1 MQHWKQHK
9 QTCTNIKIRYDNW
22 KEERSKTLPDG
33 TALDTKEGPCAIC
46 LEETITNPVVLPC
59 GHVFCFACVGSY
71 QQTSE
76 SDEASCPYCRGEIPD
91 VVERSTE
98 RGKLYLGRAM
108 TLPKGSEEQKK
119 YAKLALAEYDSSVD
133 LFNLEDAPME
143 FHLSN
148 LYVRAMMMSRA
159 DIMPE
164 ETIKT
169 TKKILSL
176 DEKYPGILDS
186 DKVAHTKQYLA
197 DAYSAI
203 GKWEDAGQ
211 IYSLACRD
219 YMQRREFPITRVAMG
234 WSRSMYETGKYDL
247 AIKVGSLGIE
257 VNRTSCGVHKYVAL
271 SQKAKGDIN
280 DAKKTMSRAIL
291 YEEHW
296 DKDNLLQNKEILREL
311 NVL

>member
-1 MQHWKQHK
+1 
-9 QTCTNIKIRYDNW
+9 
-22 KEERSKTLPDG
+22 
-33 TALDTKEGPCAIC
+33 
-46 LEETITNPVVLPC
+46 
-59 GHVFCFACVGSY
+59 
-71 QQTSE
+71 
-76 SDEASCPYCRGEIPD
+76 
-91 VVERSTE
+91 
-98 RGKLYLGRAM
+98 
-108 TLPKGSEEQKK
+108 
-119 YAKLALAEYDSSVD
+119 
-133 LFNLEDAPME
+133 ME
-143 FHLSN
+143 VHLSN

-186 DKVAHTKQYLA
+186 DKVAQTKEFLA

-219 YMQRREFPITRVAMG
+219 YMQRRKLPPTLIAMG
-234 WSRSMYETGKYDL
+234 LSRSMFETGKYDE
-247 AIKVGSLGIE
+247 AIEVGRLGIE
-257 VNRTSCGVHKYVAL
+257 VNRTSCGGHKYVAL
-271 SQKAKGDIN
+271 SQKAKGDI
-280 DAKKTMSRAIL
+280 DEAKKTISRAIL

-311 NVL
+311 NEL

>member
-1 MQHWKQHK
+1 
-9 QTCTNIKIRYDNW
+9 
-22 KEERSKTLPDG
+22 
-33 TALDTKEGPCAIC
+33 
-46 LEETITNPVVLPC
+46 
-59 GHVFCFACVGSY
+59 
-71 QQTSE
+71 
-76 SDEASCPYCRGEIPD
+76 
-91 VVERSTE
+91 
-98 RGKLYLGRAM
+98 
-108 TLPKGSEEQKK
+108 
-119 YAKLALAEYDSSVD
+119 
-133 LFNLEDAPME
+133 ME
-143 FHLSN
+143 VHLSN

-186 DKVAHTKQYLA
+186 DKVAQTKEFLA

-219 YMQRREFPITRVAMG
+219 YMQRRKLPPTLIAMG
-234 WSRSMYETGKYDL
+234 LSRSMFETGKYDE
-247 AIKVGSLGIE
+247 AIEVGSLAIE

-271 SQKAKGDIN
+271 SQKAKGDI
-280 DAKKTMSRAIL
+280 DGAKKTISRAIL

-311 NVL
+311 NEL